1 MILKYLF
8 YDNNDGSIIGYALTS
23 NFEPTGYYLE
33 NQEVADDFDMDYYK
47 VVDVSGTMTLQEKN
61 QTEKDQVDADRV
73 TETNRS
79 ARLEETEATLYD
91 FFKLLKAG
99 WGSLDSGFTTAL
111 ADWKTAIDQIWT
123 DHPE

>member
-1 MILKYLF
+1 MILKYLY
-8 YDNNDGSIIGYALTS
+8 YDNTDGSILGYDIITTG
-23 NFEPTGYYLE
+23 EPAGYYLE
-33 NQEVADDFDMDYYK
+33 NQEVADDFDIDYYK
-47 VVDVSGTMTLQEKN
+47 VVDVSGTMTLQERN

-79 ARLEETEATLYD
+79 DRLTETEALLYD
-91 FFKLLKAG
+91 FFKLLKEG
-99 WGSLDSGFTTAL
+99 WSGLDSGLTTAL